1 MLKPNKLANNNF
13 LSSLDLS
20 TDEVLHILDLA
31 NNFKNKK
38 LNIDL
43 GNKVLGLIFDKSS
56 TRTRVS
62 FQVAM
67 TRLGG
72 TTIDLNPTTSQIGRG
87 EPIKDTARVL
97 SRYCDVIAIRT
108 FDHSDLEEY
117 AKWSTKPV
125 INALTDLE
133 HPCQALADFMTI
145 KEEFLD
151 FKDVV
156 LTFIGDGNNV
166 ANSLILCGALLGV
179 EVRIACPK
187 GYEPNSLLIDKAYEI
202 YKNKNLLKITNDPN
216 TAVLGAN
223 VLYTDVWSSMGEE
236 NQKEEKDKYLPS
248 FFISQILDVVTL
260 EKLKFS
266 KADIAKTKLLRK
278 WHLFLKNKNIAQLDE
293 FDRFKLHQELEM
305 FLPSFIFYLPQNS
318 QLDWLHKWR
327 DNDDK
332 LFHPSNLVNG
342 DLIKKNLEIKDGPIL
357 GELLQY
363 LSQEL
368 AYKRLNNFDEAIY
381 KAKQWIEQ
389 NAPKCD

>member
-20 TDEVLHILDLA
+20 TKDVLHIFDLA
-31 NNFKNKK
+31 TNFKNKK

-108 FDHSDLEEY
+108 FDHLDLEEY

-133 HPCQALADFMTI
+133 HPCQALADFLTI

-151 FKDVV
+151 FKNVV

-179 EVRIACPK
+179 ELRIACPK
-187 GYEPNSLLIDKAYEI
+187 GYEPNSLVIDKAYEI
-202 YKNKNLLKITNDPN
+202 YKNKNLLKITNDPY
-216 TAVLGAN
+216 TAVSGAN

-236 NQKEEKDKYLPS
+236 NKKEMKDKDFDGYTIDSDLVKEARKDVIVLHCLPAYRNKEITDELIES
-248 FFISQILDVVTL
+248 ENSRIFDQAENRMHVQQ
-260 EKLKFS
+260 
-266 KADIAKTKLLRK
+266 ALL
-278 WHLFLKNKNIAQLDE
+278 
-293 FDRFKLHQELEM
+293 
-305 FLPSFIFYLPQNS
+305 SC
-318 QLDWLHKWR
+318 
-327 DNDDK
+327 
-332 LFHPSNLVNG
+332 
-342 DLIKKNLEIKDGPIL
+342 
-357 GELLQY
+357 LL
-363 LSQEL
+363 
-368 AYKRLNNFDEAIY
+368 A
-381 KAKQWIEQ
+381 
-389 NAPKCD
+389 

>member
-13 LSSLDLS
+13 LSSLDIS
-20 TDEVLHILDLA
+20 TNEVFHILELA
-31 NNFKNKK
+31 KNFKNKK
-38 LNIDL
+38 IKIDL
-43 GNKVLGLIFDKSS
+43 KNKVLGLIFDKSS

-67 TRLGG
+67 SRLGG

-133 HPCQALADFMTI
+133 HPCQALADFLTI
-145 KEEFLD
+145 HEEFLD
-151 FKDVV
+151 FKDLV

-187 GYEPNSLLIDKAYEI
+187 GYEPNSLVISQAQQI
-202 YKNKNLLKITNDPN
+202 YKKKNLLKITNDLN
-216 TAVLGAN
+216 SAVLGAN

-236 NQKEEKDKYLPS
+236 AQKEEKDKD
-248 FFISQILDVVTL
+248 FNGFTIDCN
-260 EKLKFS
+260 
-266 KADIAKTKLLRK
+266 LLRK
-278 WHLFLKNKNIAQLDE
+278 
-293 FDRFKLHQELEM
+293 
-305 FLPSFIFYLPQNS
+305 
-318 QLDWLHKWR
+318 
-327 DNDDK
+327 
-332 LFHPSNLVNG
+332 
-342 DLIKKNLEIKDGPIL
+342 
-357 GELLQY
+357 
-363 LSQEL
+363 
-368 AYKRLNNFDEAIY
+368 AYKDAIVLHCLPAY
-381 KAKQWIEQ
+381 RGKEISSEVMESKNSRIFEQ
-389 NAPKCD
+389 AENRMHVQQALLSCLIRE